1 MQEYAKTYDDVK
13 KPRVQVHSTLGPL
26 LWEQPQ
32 SPCLHPLCEHWLKS
46 SSPPWHLT
54 SSVQIPPDPWRYAFR
69 SGMSRSSC
77 TGETQIT
84 TYYIGVGDIPVIVV
98 HRSPPLAVKNIST
111 YPPIGCSVIH
121 QTNWDGHEF
130 LKCENRARARLD
142 TLTL

>member
-69 SGMSRSSC
+69 SIWDEQKQLHGRNPNHDVLHWRRWYPSYRRTPFPTARC
-77 TGETQIT
+77 KK
-84 TYYIGVGDIPVIVV
+84 YL
-98 HRSPPLAVKNIST
+98 H
-111 YPPIGCSVIH
+111 PPIGCSVIH

-130 LKCENRARARLD
+130 LKCENRARARLV

>member
-46 SSPPWHLT
+46 KLSSLASDFIRPDTTRPLT
-54 SSVQIPPDPWRYAFR
+54 VRISLWDEQKQLHGRNPNHDILHWRRWYPSYRRTPFPTAR
-69 SGMSRSSC
+69 C
-77 TGETQIT
+77 KK
-84 TYYIGVGDIPVIVV
+84 YL
-98 HRSPPLAVKNIST
+98 H
-111 YPPIGCSVIH
+111 PPIGCSVIH